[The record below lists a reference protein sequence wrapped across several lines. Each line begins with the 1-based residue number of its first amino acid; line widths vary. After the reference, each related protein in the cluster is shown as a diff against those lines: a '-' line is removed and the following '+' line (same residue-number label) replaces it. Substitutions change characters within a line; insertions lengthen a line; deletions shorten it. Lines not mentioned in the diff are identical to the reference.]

1 MQARLTKQDILP
13 NGPLRRLGH
22 SVLIFDEID
31 STNAYLLAHAH
42 KLPDGTLVLAESQN
56 AGRGRL
62 GRRWEAPRGSSILLS
77 VLLKEPA
84 DSTLIERL
92 TMLAAL
98 AACQAIDDT
107 TVCHPTLRWP
117 NDLELAGRKL
127 AGVLVESASMPRG
140 RNGAVPLRA
149 AVVGFGINCLQQRG
163 HFTGELAETATSL
176 EIESPQPIN
185 RALLTRHLLEQ
196 LEAHITQ
203 ASSEDTGW
211 ERLWADWKSR
221 CTDFWHPYYTPATT
235 AGIIP
240 EQSWTSVETG
250 DLLVQLDEGGRR
262 YFASATTTRLK

>member
-42 KLPDGTLVLAESQN
+42 KLPDGALVLAESQH

-62 GRRWEAPRGSSILLS
+62 GRRWKAPRGSSILLS
-77 VLLKEPA
+77 VLLKEPT
-84 DSTLIERL
+84 DSALIERL

-98 AACQAIDDT
+98 AACKTIDDA

-117 NDLELAGRKL
+117 NDLYLSGRKL
-127 AGVLVESASMPRG
+127 AGVLVESASISGKRH
-140 RNGAVPLRA
+140 GAEPERA

-185 RALLTRHLLEQ
+185 RTLLTCRLLEQ
-196 LEAHITQ
+196 LDTHIAQ
-203 ASSEDTGW
+203 ASSEFASW
-211 ERLWADWKSR
+211 EQLQADWKSR
-221 CTDFWHPYYTPATT
+221 CTDFGTHITLQHDRRTYSGTVLD
-235 AGIIP
+235 I
-240 EQSWTSVETG
+240 SETG